1 MTGEQDARDHRRST
15 PLASAAVAEDGGE
28 GTAQR
33 LPRQERGRRRVDE
46 ILDAAEAL
54 IVEAGPS
61 ACSIQGLARRAG
73 ASVGSMY
80 HFFPTKD
87 AIFEALRL
95 RYAAEG
101 HAMAAKIHAHADAW
115 ARLPFAAFVDRLLAL
130 LADFMA
136 RTPAYFVLHGM
147 ESGPSMKDAAAREAM
162 GTALTSLLCTRDRSA
177 TRAECARRV
186 EILMVVG
193 EGITTQM
200 ARSAPKQRA
209 RYMDE
214 LRRAMSGYLQTYE
227 PAPAPRSSTPTRR

>member
-1 MTGEQDARDHRRST
+1 MTVEPQRKDRGRRT
-15 PLASAAVAEDGGE
+15 PLASEVVADEGGE
-28 GTAQR
+28 GVAQR

-61 ACSIQGLARRAG
+61 ACSVQELARRAG

-87 AIFEALRL
+87 AIFEALRM

-101 HAMAAKIHAHADAW
+101 HAMAARIQAEANEW
-115 ARLPFAAFVDRLLAL
+115 SRLPFREFVDRLLAL

-162 GTALTSLLCTRDRSA
+162 GTALTSLLGMRDPSA
-177 TRAECARRV
+177 TRGECARRV
-186 EILMVVG
+186 EILMVIG

-200 ARSAPKQRA
+200 ARSAPKQRS
-209 RYMDE
+209 RYMEE
-214 LRRAMSGYLQTYE
+214 LRRAMFGYLGTYE
-227 PAPAPRSSTPTRR
+227 RGETTAE

>member
-1 MTGEQDARDHRRST
+1 MTIEPHAKDRGRRT
-15 PLASAAVAEDGGE
+15 PLASEVVADDGDE
-28 GTAQR
+28 GVTQR

-54 IVEAGPS
+54 IIEAGPS
-61 ACSIQGLARRAG
+61 ACSVQELARRAG

-87 AIFEALRL
+87 AIFEALRR

-101 HAMAAKIHAHADAW
+101 HAMAARIQAQANEW
-115 ARLPFAAFVDRLLAL
+115 SRLPFEEFVDRLLAL

-162 GTALTSLLCTRDRSA
+162 GTALTALLGRRDPSA
-177 TRAECARRV
+177 TRGECARRV
-186 EILMVVG
+186 EILMVIG

-200 ARSAPKQRA
+200 ARSAPKQRS
-209 RYMDE
+209 RYMEE
-214 LRRAMSGYLQTYE
+214 LRRAMSGYLGTYE
-227 PAPAPRSSTPTRR
+227 RGETASE